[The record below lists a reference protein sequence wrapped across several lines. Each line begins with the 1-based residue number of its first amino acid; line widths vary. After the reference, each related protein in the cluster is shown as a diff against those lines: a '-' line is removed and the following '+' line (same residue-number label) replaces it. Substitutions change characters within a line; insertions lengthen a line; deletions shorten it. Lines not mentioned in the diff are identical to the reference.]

1 MYLIS
6 IAKNNANIKI
16 PKPNFLGASLPWRYA
31 IGSGLIIPISSF
43 IILFFCPETPPWLI
57 SKGRLE
63 EAKLSLE
70 KLRGANHTQII
81 DAEIFRISTNLKIMK
96 KEGQDESAMRYLNLL
111 TDSKFLK
118 PFGIL
123 LFVFCIGLKWTG
135 LVAIAFYIVPFL
147 M

>member
-1 MYLIS
+1 M
-6 IAKNNANIKI
+6 
-16 PKPNFLGASLPWRYA
+16 
-31 IGSGLIIPISSF
+31 IIPISSF
-43 IILFFCPETPPWLI
+43 IILFFCPESPPWLI

-63 EAKLSLE
+63 QAKLSLE
-70 KLRGANHTQII
+70 KLRGGNHTQII
-81 DAEIFRISTNLKIMK
+81 DAEMFRISTKLQILRKGEN
-96 KEGQDESAMRYLNLL
+96 EPSMRYLDLL
-111 TDSKFLK
+111 MDSKFLK

>member
-1 MYLIS
+1 M
-6 IAKNNANIKI
+6 
-16 PKPNFLGASLPWRYA
+16 
-31 IGSGLIIPISSF
+31 SSF
-43 IILFFCPETPPWLI
+43 IILFFCPESPPWLI

-63 EAKLSLE
+63 QAKLSLE

-81 DAEIFRISTNLKIMK
+81 DAEIFRISTNLQIMK
-96 KEGQDESAMRYLNLL
+96 KGENETSMKYLDLL

>member
-1 MYLIS
+1 MKLIG
-6 IAKNNANIKI
+6 KF
-16 PKPNFLGASLPWRYA
+16 FLGASLPWRYA

-43 IILFFCPETPPWLI
+43 IILFFCPESPPWLI

-63 EAKLSLE
+63 QAKLSLE

-81 DAEIFRISTNLKIMK
+81 DAEMFRISTKLQILRKGEN
-96 KEGQDESAMRYLNLL
+96 EPSMRYLDLL
-111 TDSKFLK
+111 MDSKFLK